1 MIWSG
6 SDEKYKAISR
16 PWFRKTRKKKKKR
29 EDGRWKMEDGR
40 RDPHPMHVA
49 TEKVFS
55 RQPNK
60 YIYIISHQRLIQK

>member
-1 MIWSG
+1 LIQKNPKK
-6 SDEKYKAISR
+6 EKEK
-16 PWFRKTRKKKKKR
+16 
-29 EDGRWKMEDGR
+29 GRWKMEDGR